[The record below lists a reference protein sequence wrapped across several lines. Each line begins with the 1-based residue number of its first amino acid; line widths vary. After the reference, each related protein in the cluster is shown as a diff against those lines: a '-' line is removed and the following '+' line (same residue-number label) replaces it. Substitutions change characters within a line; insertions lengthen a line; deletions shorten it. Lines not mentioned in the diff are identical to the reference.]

1 MVRRGRRPGGSRV
14 LPEAG
19 HGPVLQVRRR
29 WRQASEKN
37 PRQTKGLGCAVK
49 RPNGRGHPGCA
60 RRDLIDIVAGD
71 RFGGAD
77 EPNDEQADG
86 TGPTGRP
93 FREIGERAKQGC
105 EGGAAAF
112 RFSRWLDGN
121 AWPGPL
127 VWAKYAAGAE
137 GCGQTGRKKNVEG

>member
-1 MVRRGRRPGGSRV
+1 MALFCKCGDDGGK
-14 LPEAG
+14 
-19 HGPVLQVRRR
+19 
-29 WRQASEKN
+29 QAKN

-105 EGGAAAF
+105 EAAQLLSVFRGGWMETHGLV
-112 RFSRWLDGN
+112 RWS
-121 AWPGPL
+121 
-127 VWAKYAAGAE
+127 
-137 GCGQTGRKKNVEG
+137 GRSMRQGRRGVDKLGEKNVEG